1 MATESELMKA
11 YNDSAAKAG
20 AGAGAAPAGRAGTQN
35 TPAMQSVAQHP
46 QGTQGAQ
53 TTLAAE
59 VPTQGTQTPQA
70 PAADAAGAAADAA
83 GGGYNNNVVNGA
95 YNTAR
100 MGAINQMYDA
110 QRAAREAELK
120 NAYEQSMSA
129 YQEAQGKIA
138 PEYQQKAN
146 DLGVQ
151 YERQRHNF
159 WNQAAASGINTGVS
173 AQESLARGGEYQRD
187 FGALRTSEAEQ
198 QAAVE
203 RQMADRKAQYQN
215 DVAAALAENDY
226 QRAGALLDE
235 YNNGYSRDLENAKLL
250 ASYGDFTF
258 FENLYG
264 KDRANNMFLLWASQ
278 NPDLAH
284 NTGRITDDQFN
295 NIKNGKSMNDGLDEN
310 GKRIISAAAAAASGG
325 GNGGGGWDPGNHS
338 YVSKVNYNKSHPGYY
353 SDEQLRNSPGYGYF
367 ASQT

>member
-1 MATESELMKA
+1 MATESELLRA

-20 AGAGAAPAGRAGTQN
+20 AGAGAAPAGRAGAQN
-35 TPAMQSVAQHP
+35 TPAMQSAAQHP

-59 VPTQGTQTPQA
+59 VPTQTPQA
-70 PAADAAGAAADAA
+70 PAADAAGN
-83 GGGYNNNVVNGA
+83 GYNNNVVNGA

-100 MGAINQMYDA
+100 MDAVNQMYDA

-120 NAYEQSMSA
+120 NAYDQSMSA

-284 NTGRITDDQFN
+284 NTGRITDDQFR
-295 NIKNGKSMNDGLDEN
+295 NIKAGKSMNDGLDEN
-310 GKRIISAAAAAASGG
+310 GKRIIPAAAAVAASGG
-325 GNGGGGWDPGNHS
+325 GNGGGGWDPGNH
-338 YVSKVNYNKSHPGYY
+338 YAVSKINYNRNTGSGYY
-353 SDEQLRNSPGYGYF
+353 SDSQIASSPGYDYIANKYGK
-367 ASQT
+367 

>member
-1 MATESELMKA
+1 MATESELLRA

-20 AGAGAAPAGRAGTQN
+20 VGTQNTQPTQN
-35 TPAMQSVAQHP
+35 TPAMQSAAQHP

-53 TTLAAE
+53 TTPTAE
-59 VPTQGTQTPQA
+59 APAQTPQA
-70 PAADAAGAAADAA
+70 PAADAAGGAADAA
-83 GGGYNNNVVNGA
+83 RNGYNNNVVNGA

-100 MGAINQMYDA
+100 MDAINQMYDA

-138 PEYQQKAN
+138 PEYQRQAN

-250 ASYGDFTF
+250 ASYGDFAF

-264 KDRANNMFLLWASQ
+264 KDQANNMFLLWASQ

-295 NIKNGKSMNDGLDEN
+295 NLKAGKSMNDGLDEN
-310 GKRIISAAAAAASGG
+310 GKRIIPAAAASGGG
-325 GNGGGGWDPGNHS
+325 GNGGGGWDPGNRS

>member
-1 MATESELMKA
+1 MATESELLRA
-11 YNDSAAKAG
+11 YNDSAAKA
-20 AGAGAAPAGRAGTQN
+20 AAGAAQNAQPTQTTQN
-35 TPAMQSVAQHP
+35 TPAMQSTAQYP
-46 QGTQGAQ
+46 QGTQTTQ
-53 TTLAAE
+53 TAE
-59 VPTQGTQTPQA
+59 TPTQTPQA
-70 PAADAAGAAADAA
+70 PAADAAGGAADAA
-83 GGGYNNNVVNGA
+83 GNGGYNNNVVNGA

-100 MGAINQMYDA
+100 MDAINQMYDA

-138 PEYQQKAN
+138 PEYQRQAN

-187 FGALRTSEAEQ
+187 FGNLRTSEAEQ

-203 RQMADRKAQYQN
+203 RQMANRKAQYQN

-264 KDRANNMFLLWASQ
+264 KDQANNMFLLWASQ

-295 NIKNGKSMNDGLDEN
+295 NIKAGKSMNDGLDEN
-310 GKRIISAAAAAASGG
+310 GKRIIPAVAAGGG
-325 GNGGGGWDPGNHS
+325 GNNYFGITSGGWDPGNHS
-338 YVSKVNYNKSHPGYY
+338 DYWKNIQNLVSTAHENGGHVGSFG
-353 SDEQLRNSPGYGYF
+353 
-367 ASQT
+367 

>member
-20 AGAGAAPAGRAGTQN
+20 AGAGAAPAGHAGAQN
-35 TPAMQSVAQHP
+35 TPAMQS
-46 QGTQGAQ
+46 
-53 TTLAAE
+53 AA
-59 VPTQGTQTPQA
+59 QGTQTTPTAEVPAQA

-284 NTGRITDDQFN
+284 NTGRITDDQFR
-295 NIKNGKSMNDGLDEN
+295 NIKAGKSMNDGLDEN

-325 GNGGGGWDPGNHS
+325 GNNYFGITGGGWDPGNRS
-338 YVSKVNYNKSHPGYY
+338 DYWKNIQNLVSTAHENGGRVGSFG
-353 SDEQLRNSPGYGYF
+353 
-367 ASQT
+367 

>member
-1 MATESELMKA
+1 MATESELLKA

-35 TPAMQSVAQHP
+35 TPAMQSVAQ
-46 QGTQGAQ
+46 A
-53 TTLAAE
+53 
-59 VPTQGTQTPQA
+59 PQA

-284 NTGRITDDQFN
+284 NTGRITDDQFR
-295 NIKNGKSMNDGLDEN
+295 NIKAGKSMNDGLDEN

-325 GNGGGGWDPGNHS
+325 ASGGWDPGNHS

-353 SDEQLRNSPGYGYF
+353 SDEQLRSSPGYGYF

>member
-1 MATESELMKA
+1 MATESELLRA

-20 AGAGAAPAGRAGTQN
+20 AGAAQNAQPTQTTQN
-35 TPAMQSVAQHP
+35 TPTMQSAAQHP

-53 TTLAAE
+53 TTQTAE
-59 VPTQGTQTPQA
+59 TPAQAPQA
-70 PAADAAGAAADAA
+70 PAADAAGGAADAA

-100 MGAINQMYDA
+100 MDAINQMYGA

-120 NAYEQSMSA
+120 NAYDQSMSA
-129 YQEAQGKIA
+129 YQETQGKIA

-187 FGALRTSEAEQ
+187 FGNLRTSEAEQ

-264 KDRANNMFLLWASQ
+264 KDQANNMFLLWASQ

-295 NIKNGKSMNDGLDEN
+295 NLKNGKSMNDGLDEN
-310 GKRIISAAAAAASGG
+310 GKRIISAVAAGGG
-325 GNGGGGWDPGNHS
+325 GNNYFGITSGGWDPGNHS
-338 YVSKVNYNKSHPGYY
+338 DYWKNIQNLVSTAHENGGHVGSFG
-353 SDEQLRNSPGYGYF
+353 
-367 ASQT
+367 

>member
-1 MATESELMKA
+1 MATESELLRA

-20 AGAGAAPAGRAGTQN
+20 AGAGAGTQN
-35 TPAMQSVAQHP
+35 TQPTQYP

-53 TTLAAE
+53 TTPTAE
-59 VPTQGTQTPQA
+59 APAQTPQA
-70 PAADAAGAAADAA
+70 PAADAAGGAADVA

-100 MGAINQMYDA
+100 MDAINQMYDA

-120 NAYEQSMSA
+120 NAYEQNMSA

-187 FGALRTSEAEQ
+187 FGNLRTSEAEQ

-264 KDRANNMFLLWASQ
+264 KDQANNMFLLWASQ

-284 NTGRITDDQFN
+284 NTGRITDDQFD

-310 GKRIISAAAAAASGG
+310 GERIISAAATGGG
-325 GNGGGGWDPGNHS
+325 GNNYFGITGGGWDPGNHS
-338 YVSKVNYNKSHPGYY
+338 DYWKNIQNLVSTAHENGGHVGSFG
-353 SDEQLRNSPGYGYF
+353 
-367 ASQT
+367 

>member
-1 MATESELMKA
+1 MATESELIKA

-20 AGAGAAPAGRAGTQN
+20 ATAPAAGASAGTATT
-35 TPAMQSVAQHP
+35 TPASSP
-46 QGTQGAQ
+46 
-53 TTLAAE
+53 
-59 VPTQGTQTPQA
+59 QTPQGA
-70 PAADAAGAAADAA
+70 SPAEPTGGAATTPTTPS
-83 GGGYNNNVVNGA
+83 YNNNIMNGV

-100 MGAINQMYDA
+100 TDAINKMYDA
-110 QRAAREAELK
+110 QREQREAELK
-120 NAYEQSMSA
+120 NAYDQSMSA

-138 PEYQQKAN
+138 PEYQRQAN

-151 YERQRHNF
+151 YERQRNNF

-187 FGALRTSEAEQ
+187 FGNLRTSEAEQ

-226 QRAGALLDE
+226 QRAAALLDE
-235 YNNGYSRDLENAKLL
+235 YNNGYQRDLENAKIL

-258 FENLYG
+258 YENLYG
-264 KDRANNMFLLWASQ
+264 KEQADAMYNLWLAQ

-284 NTGRITDDQFN
+284 NTGRITDAQWEN
-295 NIKNGKSMNDGLDEN
+295 LKNGKNMNDGLDAN
-310 GKRIISAAAAAASGG
+310 GNRIVTAAPASSGG
-325 GNGGGGWDPGNHS
+325 GVSYDQWGNPSYGPGALVKSSGSSGSKSSGVTRGQVARAAESAYANGQISG
-338 YVSKVNYNKSHPGYY
+338 
-353 SDEQLRNSPGYGYF
+353 
-367 ASQT
+367 SQYQEIRSRIH

>member
-1 MATESELMKA
+1 MATESELLRA

-20 AGAGAAPAGRAGTQN
+20 AGAGAAPAGRAGAQN
-35 TPAMQSVAQHP
+35 TPAMQSAAQS
-46 QGTQGAQ
+46 AQ
-53 TTLAAE
+53 PTPTASAE
-59 VPTQGTQTPQA
+59 SRAPTQSTQTPQA

-100 MGAINQMYDA
+100 MDAINQMYDA

-120 NAYEQSMSA
+120 NAYEQSMGA

-284 NTGRITDDQFN
+284 NTGRITDDQFD

-310 GKRIISAAAAAASGG
+310 GKRIIPTAAAAASGG
-325 GNGGGGWDPGNHS
+325 GNNYFGITGGGWDPGNRS
-338 YVSKVNYNKSHPGYY
+338 DYWKNIQNLVSTAHENGGHVGSFG
-353 SDEQLRNSPGYGYF
+353 
-367 ASQT
+367 

>member
-20 AGAGAAPAGRAGTQN
+20 AGAGAAPAGRAGAQN
-35 TPAMQSVAQHP
+35 TPAMQSAAQHP

-53 TTLAAE
+53 TTPTAE
-59 VPTQGTQTPQA
+59 VPTQGTQA
-70 PAADAAGAAADAA
+70 PAADAAGAAADVA

-264 KDRANNMFLLWASQ
+264 KDQANNMFLLWASQ

-284 NTGRITDDQFN
+284 NTGRITDDQFR

-310 GKRIISAAAAAASGG
+310 GKRIIPAAAAAASGG

>member
-1 MATESELMKA
+1 MATESELLRA

-20 AGAGAAPAGRAGTQN
+20 AGAGAGTQN
-35 TPAMQSVAQHP
+35 TQSTQYP

-53 TTLAAE
+53 TTPAAE

-70 PAADAAGAAADAA
+70 PAADAAGGAADAA
-83 GGGYNNNVVNGA
+83 GNGGYNNNVVNGA

-100 MGAINQMYDA
+100 MDAINQMYGA

-120 NAYEQSMSA
+120 NAYDQSMSA

-264 KDRANNMFLLWASQ
+264 KDQANNMFLLWASQ

-284 NTGRITDDQFN
+284 NTGRITDDQFD

-325 GNGGGGWDPGNHS
+325 GNGGGGWDPGNRS

-353 SDEQLRNSPGYGYF
+353 SDEQLRSSPGYGYF

>member
-20 AGAGAAPAGRAGTQN
+20 AGAAQNAQPTQTTQN
-35 TPAMQSVAQHP
+35 TPAMQSAAQYP
-46 QGTQGAQ
+46 QGTQGTQ
-53 TTLAAE
+53 TAE
-59 VPTQGTQTPQA
+59 TPTQTPQA
-70 PAADAAGAAADAA
+70 PAVNAAGGAADAA
-83 GGGYNNNVVNGA
+83 GNGHNNNVVNGA

-100 MGAINQMYDA
+100 MDAINQMYDA

-120 NAYEQSMSA
+120 NAYDQSMSA

-187 FGALRTSEAEQ
+187 FGNLRTSEAEQ

-264 KDRANNMFLLWASQ
+264 KDQANNMFLLWASQ

-284 NTGRITDDQFN
+284 NTGRITDDQFR
-295 NIKNGKSMNDGLDEN
+295 NIKAGKSMNDGLDEN
-310 GKRIISAAAAAASGG
+310 GKRIISAAAAAAASGG
-325 GNGGGGWDPGNHS
+325 GGNVGGGGWDPGNHS

-353 SDEQLRNSPGYGYF
+353 SDEQLRSSPGYGYF

>member
-20 AGAGAAPAGRAGTQN
+20 AVAGAAPAGRAGTQN
-35 TPAMQSVAQHP
+35 TPAMQSTAQPP

-59 VPTQGTQTPQA
+59 
-70 PAADAAGAAADAA
+70 ADVAGAAADAA

-187 FGALRTSEAEQ
+187 FGALRTNEAEQ

-284 NTGRITDDQFN
+284 NMGRITDDQFN

>member
-1 MATESELMKA
+1 MATESELLRA
-11 YNDSAAKAG
+11 YNDSAAKA
-20 AGAGAAPAGRAGTQN
+20 AAGAAQNAQPTQTTQN
-35 TPAMQSVAQHP
+35 TPAMQSAAQGTQYP
-46 QGTQGAQ
+46 QGTQ
-53 TTLAAE
+53 AAE
-59 VPTQGTQTPQA
+59 TPAQTPQA
-70 PAADAAGAAADAA
+70 PAADAAGGAADAA
-83 GGGYNNNVVNGA
+83 GNGGYNNNVVNGA

-100 MGAINQMYDA
+100 MDAINQMYDA

-138 PEYQQKAN
+138 PEYQRQAN

-187 FGALRTSEAEQ
+187 FGNLRTSEAEQ

-310 GKRIISAAAAAASGG
+310 GKRIISAAAAAAASGG
-325 GNGGGGWDPGNHS
+325 GNNYFGITGGGWDPGNHS
-338 YVSKVNYNKSHPGYY
+338 DYWKNIQNLVSTAHENGGHVGSFG
-353 SDEQLRNSPGYGYF
+353 
-367 ASQT
+367 

>member
-1 MATESELMKA
+1 MATESELLRA

-20 AGAGAAPAGRAGTQN
+20 AGAAQNAQPTQTTQN
-35 TPAMQSVAQHP
+35 TPAMQSAAQYP
-46 QGTQGAQ
+46 QGTQGTQ
-53 TTLAAE
+53 TAE
-59 VPTQGTQTPQA
+59 TPTQTPQA
-70 PAADAAGAAADAA
+70 PAADAAGGAADTA
-83 GGGYNNNVVNGA
+83 GNGGYNNNVVNGA

-100 MGAINQMYDA
+100 MDAINQMYDA

-120 NAYEQSMSA
+120 NAYDQSMSA

-264 KDRANNMFLLWASQ
+264 KDQANNMFLLWASQ

-284 NTGRITDDQFN
+284 NTGRITDDQFR
-295 NIKNGKSMNDGLDEN
+295 NIKAGKSMNDGLDEN
-310 GKRIISAAAAAASGG
+310 GKRIISAAAAAAASGG
-325 GNGGGGWDPGNHS
+325 GNNYFGITGGGWDPGNHS
-338 YVSKVNYNKSHPGYY
+338 DYWKNIQNLVSTAHENGGHVGSFG
-353 SDEQLRNSPGYGYF
+353 
-367 ASQT
+367 

>member
-1 MATESELMKA
+1 MATESELLRA

-20 AGAGAAPAGRAGTQN
+20 AGAAQNAQPTQTTQN
-35 TPAMQSVAQHP
+35 TPAMQSAAQYP
-46 QGTQGAQ
+46 QGTQGTQ
-53 TTLAAE
+53 TAE
-59 VPTQGTQTPQA
+59 TPTQTPQA
-70 PAADAAGAAADAA
+70 PAADAAGGAADAA
-83 GGGYNNNVVNGA
+83 GNGYNNNVVNGA

-100 MGAINQMYDA
+100 MDAINQMYDA

-187 FGALRTSEAEQ
+187 FGNLRTSEAEQ

-264 KDRANNMFLLWASQ
+264 KDQANNMFYLWAAQ

-310 GKRIISAAAAAASGG
+310 GKRTISAAAASGG
-325 GNGGGGWDPGNHS
+325 GNNYFGITSGGWDPGNHS
-338 YVSKVNYNKSHPGYY
+338 DYWKNIQNLVSTAHENGGHVGSFG
-353 SDEQLRNSPGYGYF
+353 
-367 ASQT
+367 

>member
-20 AGAGAAPAGRAGTQN
+20 AGAAQNAQPAQTTQN
-35 TPAMQSVAQHP
+35 TPTMQSAAQYP
-46 QGTQGAQ
+46 QGTQGTQ
-53 TTLAAE
+53 TAE
-59 VPTQGTQTPQA
+59 TPTQTPQA
-70 PAADAAGAAADAA
+70 PAVDAAGGAADAA
-83 GGGYNNNVVNGA
+83 GNGGYNNNVVNGA

-100 MGAINQMYDA
+100 MDAINQMYDA

-120 NAYEQSMSA
+120 NAYDQSMSA

-187 FGALRTSEAEQ
+187 FGNLRTSEAEQ

-215 DVAAALAENDY
+215 DVAAALAESDY

-264 KDRANNMFLLWASQ
+264 KDQANNMFLLWASQ
-278 NPDLAH
+278 NPDLAR
-284 NTGRITDDQFN
+284 NTGRITDDQFR
-295 NIKNGKSMNDGLDEN
+295 NIKAGKNMNDGLDEN
-310 GKRIISAAAAAASGG
+310 GKRIISAAAAAAASGG
-325 GNGGGGWDPGNHS
+325 GNNYFGITGGGWDPGNHS
-338 YVSKVNYNKSHPGYY
+338 DYWKNIQGLVRTAHENGGHVGSFG
-353 SDEQLRNSPGYGYF
+353 
-367 ASQT
+367 

>member
-1 MATESELMKA
+1 MATESELLRA

-20 AGAGAAPAGRAGTQN
+20 AGAAQNAQPTQTTQN
-35 TPAMQSVAQHP
+35 TPAMQSAAQYP
-46 QGTQGAQ
+46 QGTQGTQ
-53 TTLAAE
+53 TAE
-59 VPTQGTQTPQA
+59 TPTQTPQA
-70 PAADAAGAAADAA
+70 PAADAAGGAADTA
-83 GGGYNNNVVNGA
+83 GNGGYNNNVVNGA

-100 MGAINQMYDA
+100 MDAINQMYDA

-120 NAYEQSMSA
+120 NAYDQSMSA

-215 DVAAALAENDY
+215 DVAAALAEND
-226 QRAGALLDE
+226 
-235 YNNGYSRDLENAKLL
+235 
-250 ASYGDFTF
+250 
-258 FENLYG
+258 
-264 KDRANNMFLLWASQ
+264 
-278 NPDLAH
+278 
-284 NTGRITDDQFN
+284 
-295 NIKNGKSMNDGLDEN
+295 
-310 GKRIISAAAAAASGG
+310 
-325 GNGGGGWDPGNHS
+325 
-338 YVSKVNYNKSHPGYY
+338 
-353 SDEQLRNSPGYGYF
+353 
-367 ASQT
+367 

>member
-1 MATESELMKA
+1 MATESELLRA

-20 AGAGAAPAGRAGTQN
+20 AGAAQNAQPTQTTQN
-35 TPAMQSVAQHP
+35 TPAMQSTAQYP
-46 QGTQGAQ
+46 QGTQTTQ
-53 TTLAAE
+53 TAE
-59 VPTQGTQTPQA
+59 TPTQTPQA
-70 PAADAAGAAADAA
+70 PAADAAGGAADAA
-83 GGGYNNNVVNGA
+83 GNGGYNNNVVNGA

-100 MGAINQMYDA
+100 MDAINQMYDA

-187 FGALRTSEAEQ
+187 FGNLRTSEAEQ

-203 RQMADRKAQYQN
+203 RQMANRKAQYQN

-264 KDRANNMFLLWASQ
+264 KDQANNMFLLWASQ

-295 NIKNGKSMNDGLDEN
+295 NIKAGKSMNDGLDEN
-310 GKRIISAAAAAASGG
+310 GKRIIPAVAAGGG
-325 GNGGGGWDPGNHS
+325 GNNYFGITSGGWDPGNHS
-338 YVSKVNYNKSHPGYY
+338 DYWKNIQNLVSTAHENGGHVGSFG
-353 SDEQLRNSPGYGYF
+353 
-367 ASQT
+367 

>member
-20 AGAGAAPAGRAGTQN
+20 AGAAQNAQPTQTTQN
-35 TPAMQSVAQHP
+35 TPAMQSAAQHP

-53 TTLAAE
+53 TTQTAE
-59 VPTQGTQTPQA
+59 TPAQAPQA
-70 PAADAAGAAADAA
+70 PAADAAGGAADAA

-100 MGAINQMYDA
+100 MDAINQMYGA

-120 NAYEQSMSA
+120 NAYDQSMSA

-264 KDRANNMFLLWASQ
+264 KDQANNMFLLWASQ

-295 NIKNGKSMNDGLDEN
+295 NLKNGKSMNDGLDEN
-310 GKRIISAAAAAASGG
+310 EKRIISAVAAGGG
-325 GNGGGGWDPGNHS
+325 GNNYFGITSGGWDPGNHS
-338 YVSKVNYNKSHPGYY
+338 DYWKNIQNLVSTAHENGGHVGSFG
-353 SDEQLRNSPGYGYF
+353 
-367 ASQT
+367 

>member
-20 AGAGAAPAGRAGTQN
+20 AGAGAAPAGRAGAQN
-35 TPAMQSVAQHP
+35 TPAMQSAAQHP

-53 TTLAAE
+53 T
-59 VPTQGTQTPQA
+59 
-70 PAADAAGAAADAA
+70 PAADAAGAAADVA

-310 GKRIISAAAAAASGG
+310 GKRIISAAAAASGG
-325 GNGGGGWDPGNHS
+325 GNNYFGITGGGWDPGNRS
-338 YVSKVNYNKSHPGYY
+338 DYWKNIQNLVSTAHENGGRVGSFG
-353 SDEQLRNSPGYGYF
+353 
-367 ASQT
+367 

>member
-1 MATESELMKA
+1 MATESELLKA
-11 YNDSAAKAG
+11 YSDSAAKAG
-20 AGAGAAPAGRAGTQN
+20 AAAPAGHAGAQN
-35 TPAMQSVAQHP
+35 TPAMQSAA
-46 QGTQGAQ
+46 QGAQ
-53 TTLAAE
+53 TTPTAE

-70 PAADAAGAAADAA
+70 SAADAAGAAADAA
-83 GGGYNNNVVNGA
+83 GGGYNNVVNGA

-100 MGAINQMYDA
+100 TDAINQMYDA
-110 QRAAREAELK
+110 QRAQREAELK

-138 PEYQQKAN
+138 PQYQQQAN
-146 DLGVQ
+146 DLAVQ
-151 YERQRHNF
+151 YERNRHNF

-284 NTGRITDDQFN
+284 NTGRITDDQWN
-295 NIKNGKSMNDGLDEN
+295 NLKNGKSMNDGLDEN

-325 GNGGGGWDPGNHS
+325 GGNGSFGYSTGGWDPGNH
-338 YVSKVNYNKSHPGYY
+338 YAINKLAYNYNTGSNYY
-353 SDEQLRNSPGYGYF
+353 TKDQIANSVGGDYVMKKYG
-367 ASQT
+367 S

>member
-1 MATESELMKA
+1 MATESELLRA

-20 AGAGAAPAGRAGTQN
+20 AGTQN
-35 TPAMQSVAQHP
+35 TQPTQYP

-53 TTLAAE
+53 TTPTAE

-70 PAADAAGAAADAA
+70 PAADAAGGAADAA
-83 GGGYNNNVVNGA
+83 GNGGYNNNVVNGA

-100 MGAINQMYDA
+100 MDAINQMYDA

-187 FGALRTSEAEQ
+187 FGNLRTSEAEQ

-264 KDRANNMFLLWASQ
+264 KDQANNMFLLWASQ

-284 NTGRITDDQFN
+284 NTGRITDDQFR
-295 NIKNGKSMNDGLDEN
+295 NIKAGKSMNDGLDEN
-310 GKRIISAAAAAASGG
+310 GKRIISAAAAAAASGG
-325 GNGGGGWDPGNHS
+325 GNNYFGITGGGWDPGNHS
-338 YVSKVNYNKSHPGYY
+338 DYWKNIQNLVSTAHENGGHVGSFG
-353 SDEQLRNSPGYGYF
+353 
-367 ASQT
+367 